1 MSRTTSAAPRST
13 TPCWSSATGPTTAS
27 STGRSRT
34 AGARRGAKP
43 VSAAAFTLHH
53 LHLPPPLPPP
63 PPPPPGYFR
72 LIRNKNACGV
82 ATLATYPTAARPATR
97 CSPYDD
103 CSSCL
108 AANDNTTATVVDA
121 ITGTSNAAPGV
132 VEPCF
137 WCASSESCEAA
148 GGGTAAGHPF
158 HQCDRPTLSK
168 GECVCSQ
175 HTGERPRRLEQW
187 ERRPIRLFHS
197 THAPR
202 LPPTDCKG
210 CATPRLSVFEDGNRS
225 GCVWVLNGT
234 LTRDLSLT
242 WPNGTTTTYTNFGAS
257 AADRR
262 LHASHRPLPPLQ
274 ARPRATATRR
284 SRPTGRVWRARRWAW
299 ARGFTTT
306 RLRPTCCRGCQTCRP
321 R

>member
-1 MSRTTSAAPRST
+1 MVAERPVAVAVEGDQHVFQMYKSGVLDVSNDECGTKVDHAVLVVGYGTDGGLEYWKIKNSWGTSWGEAGACCCFHFPTTST
-13 TPCWSSATGPTTAS
+13 TPAS
-27 STGRSRT
+27 
-34 AGARRGAKP
+34 
-43 VSAAAFTLHH
+43 TLT
-53 LHLPPPLPPP
+53 PP

-148 GGGTAAGHPF
+148 GGGTTAGHPF
-158 HQCDRPTLSK
+158 HQCERPTLSK

-175 HTGERPRRLEQW
+175 HTGERLQRSRTE
-187 ERRPIRLFHS
+187 EA
-197 THAPR
+197 APTP
-202 LPPTDCKG
+202 LPLT
-210 CATPRLSVFEDGNRS
+210 TP
-225 GCVWVLNGT
+225 
-234 LTRDLSLT
+234 
-242 WPNGTTTTYTNFGAS
+242 
-257 AADRR
+257 
-262 LHASHRPLPPLQ
+262 HASRQ
-274 ARPRATATRR
+274 QTARGARRRASRSSRTATA
-284 SRPTGRVWRARRWAW
+284 RAACGSST
-299 ARGFTTT
+299 AR
-306 RLRPTCCRGCQTCRP
+306 
-321 R
+321 